1 MEPPIDVPA
10 IGRDP
15 DALEAF
21 YRQHLPWVRRLV
33 ARRVDDPHTA
43 ADLTADIFLAV
54 IDGAAGYRPDDG
66 SPTAW
71 LAGISRNVV
80 AGHHR
85 RRAREGRAHARIS
98 GRALLDEH
106 SAELLSD
113 RIDGERLARELYRS
127 LEALPDNQRA
137 VVELVAIDGLN
148 LTEAACALGISAG
161 NARVRYHRAR
171 KQLQDVLPSPFEV
184 IA

>member
-1 MEPPIDVPA
+1 MEPPPDIPE

-21 YRQHLPWVRRLV
+21 YREHLPWVRRFV

-43 ADLTADIFLAV
+43 ADLTADIFLAA
-54 IDGAAGYRPDDG
+54 IDGAGGYRADRG
-66 SPTAW
+66 SPSAW
-71 LAGISRNVV
+71 LAGIARNVV

-85 RRAREGRAHARIS
+85 RRTREGRAHARIS

-113 RIDGERLARELYRS
+113 RIDGERLAREVYLS
-127 LEALPDNQRA
+127 LEALPDSQRA
-137 VVELVAIDGLN
+137 VVELVAVDGLS
-148 LTEAACALGISAG
+148 LTEAARALGISAG
-161 NARVRYHRAR
+161 SARVRYHRAR
-171 KQLQDVLPSPFEV
+171 ARLQDVLPSPSEV